1 MPAAQDPPV
10 TKTRGLLEFTDDTLA
25 YAGHYVHE
33 GNHAAHTHSFV
44 ELAVVVG
51 GSGFHVASAERRE
64 LEVGDVLILRPGVW
78 HGYED
83 CRSLD
88 IYNCCFS
95 TDLLRHELAWMQED
109 PMLGYLLWSGPYA
122 MERRGLLTV
131 RPGPDAL
138 DACIEHLRALDGL
151 RSGTVRGD
159 IIGRLSLLLAI
170 LGRAAAGDGPGVADS
185 SRDGHLAVV
194 QALRLMEASL
204 AYPWT
209 LKEIADRLHLA
220 PGYLA
225 RLFKSAT
232 GVPPMT
238 YLSRFRA
245 ETAAAMLLDTDL
257 PVTQICRSVGW
268 PDPSNFARRFK
279 SHFGMAA
286 STYRTKF
293 SRIEEPPRA

>member
-1 MPAAQDPPV
+1 MNS
-10 TKTRGLLEFTDDTLA
+10 RGC
-25 YAGHYVHE
+25 
-33 GNHAAHTHSFV
+33 
-44 ELAVVVG
+44 
-51 GSGFHVASAERRE
+51 RRIR
-64 LEVGDVLILRPGVW
+64 L
-78 HGYED
+78 
-83 CRSLD
+83 
-88 IYNCCFS
+88 
-95 TDLLRHELAWMQED
+95 
-109 PMLGYLLWSGPYA
+109 LGYLLWSGPYA

-131 RPGPDAL
+131 QPAPDAL
-138 DACIEHLRALDGL
+138 DACVEHLAALERL
-151 RSGTVRGD
+151 RSGAARGD
-159 IIGRLSLLLAI
+159 IIGRLSLLLAT
-170 LGRAAAGDGPGVADS
+170 LRRAAAGNGRDAADS
-185 SRDGHLAVV
+185 SGAGHLAVV

-225 RLFKSAT
+225 RIFKSAT

-245 ETAAAMLLDTDL
+245 ETATAMLLDTDL

-286 STYRTKF
+286 STYRSKS
-293 SRIEEPPRA
+293 SRLEKPPRAEARGGSGVAGQPMVNEPVSGRSRELAPTCTE